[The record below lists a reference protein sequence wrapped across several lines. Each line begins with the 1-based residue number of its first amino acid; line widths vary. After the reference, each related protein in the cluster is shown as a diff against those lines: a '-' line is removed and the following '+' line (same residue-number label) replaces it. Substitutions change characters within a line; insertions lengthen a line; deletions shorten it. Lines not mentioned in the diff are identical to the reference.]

1 MRFIFGLLATL
12 TASTA
17 HAAIRPYFQ
26 DIKLPTQKVVERQ
39 QFTDVVAAASSAAL
53 SAHAGNTSTAAVTVT
68 TFSNQPDVPRNVVIT
83 PGGTTNDVGNCTIV
97 VNGTNYLNDAIS
109 ENFAFAANASAATTG
124 DKAFK
129 TITSVVFPANCE
141 DTPFGATWT
150 VNYGTKIGF
159 KRCMDMTGHVMH
171 AVENGALATR
181 PTLAADA
188 DEVEKNTAIFAT
200 APNGT
205 NDYELLF
212 LQNYRCL

>member
-1 MRFIFGLLATL
+1 MRFIFGLLAML

-39 QFTDVVAAASSAAL
+39 QLTNVLQAGSTTAL
-53 SAHAGNTSTAAVTVT
+53 SAHAGNTSAAAVTVT
-68 TFSNQPDVPRNVVIT
+68 SFTNQPDVPRNVVIT

-109 ENFAFAANASAATTG
+109 ENFAFAANTSSATTG

-141 DTPFGATWT
+141 DSPFGATWT
-150 VNYGTKIGF
+150 VAYGTKIGF

-171 AVENGALATR
+171 AIENGALATR
-181 PTLAADA
+181 PTLTADA
-188 DEVEKNTAIFAT
+188 DEVEKNTAVFST